1 MRNGVVERVF
11 QLAVFGHG
19 GRADLRSAV
28 LAHNAD
34 HLIAVGGRPESGLGL
49 VGSVIKT
56 LFIHRQAARR
66 IVNYRTLRRGHGHVD
81 AFAPAVAV
89 RVRNGEGE
97 AVRASN
103 VRLGRVAVG
112 AVSVYRQR
120 AVLARHSHTFTG
132 QRVALALAVL
142 RRDGEALPF
151 AVVSAEVEADLAFN
165 RLARPTGGYGLNV
178 VPHAQRRNVIDDLQ
192 PYFSAGAVTVRISN
206 GNDKIMVE
214 LIVIPVFVMGRGFFQ
229 NKDIVQ
235 TAGGFVEREF
245 KMAAVYRDGSAR
257 HRAVLKD
264 GNAAKNDGSN
274 AIGSG
279 DEHIPGRF
287 RVRFRSPVLFRDTK
301 KTIPDTGSTRS
312 NGDGIVNSRTFIRAK
327 GFQIV
332 KRDVAV
338 RPAHI

>member
-1 MRNGVVERVF
+1 
-11 QLAVFGHG
+11 
-19 GRADLRSAV
+19 
-28 LAHNAD
+28 
-34 HLIAVGGRPESGLGL
+34 
-49 VGSVIKT
+49 
-56 LFIHRQAARR
+56 
-66 IVNYRTLRRGHGHVD
+66 
-81 AFAPAVAV
+81 
-89 RVRNGEGE
+89 
-97 AVRASN
+97 
-103 VRLGRVAVG
+103 
-112 AVSVYRQR
+112 
-120 AVLARHSHTFTG
+120 
-132 QRVALALAVL
+132 
-142 RRDGEALPF
+142 
-151 AVVSAEVEADLAFN
+151 
-165 RLARPTGGYGLNV
+165 
-178 VPHAQRRNVIDDLQ
+178 
-192 PYFSAGAVTVRISN
+192 
-206 GNDKIMVE
+206 MVE